1 MWIII
6 NMKGKQGEKEK
17 RGGKHQQR
25 WVEQGGSENKRVK
38 ERNRNNGLEQWRNE
52 GKKWEGKAI
61 LDLSYH
67 FSFSH
72 SSLEHTMTFTW
83 QHLYDSNGNTYL
95 RSPSSSP
102 TCSSSMCLPK
112 DTQSHVLHVP
122 SFCALNPT
130 GTQLLLNFLRSLIWF
145 FRRSHNCPA
154 LPWEIKIITIITLV
168 SLWKAR
174 ETSPR
179 ICVFFSYPAR

>member
-38 ERNRNNGLEQWRNE
+38 ERNRNNGLEQWRNK

-83 QHLYDSNGNTYL
+83 QHLYDSNGNTYP

-102 TCSSSMCLPK
+102 TCSSSMGLPK
-112 DTQSHVLHVP
+112 DTQANDRAMLYMTLPLCTQPYRNSALVEFLKKSHMVLQ
-122 SFCALNPT
+122 T
-130 GTQLLLNFLRSLIWF
+130 ITQLSCTALR
-145 FRRSHNCPA
+145 N
-154 LPWEIKIITIITLV
+154 
-168 SLWKAR
+168 
-174 ETSPR
+174 
-179 ICVFFSYPAR
+179 